1 MLTNER
7 KTQIEKITTD
17 LLNRY
22 NYIDDM
28 VDIANIVRQQGYE
41 VFVDD
46 DLENNIS
53 GFVDHENKEVVL
65 NANETPERRRFT
77 LAHELGH
84 IILNADSGQIQHRD
98 NITNSQLDIYAS
110 EPNEVEANYFAGCIL
125 MPRNVFIREFNKI
138 KQDISVKTQLL
149 AYYFG
154 VSQLAVYVRANIL
167 NLIGI

>member
-7 KTQIEKITTD
+7 KTQIEEITTN

-28 VDIANIVRQQGYE
+28 VDIANIVRQQNYN
-41 VFVDD
+41 VFID
-46 DLENNIS
+46 DLDNNIS
-53 GFVDHENKEVVL
+53 GYVDHENREVVL
-65 NANETPERRRFT
+65 NKNETPERRRFT

-84 IILNADSGQIQHRD
+84 IILNSNNRIQHRD
-98 NITNSQLDIYAS
+98 NILNNQLDIYA
-110 EPNEVEANYFAGCIL
+110 NDDKEVEANYFAGCIL
-125 MPRNVFIREFNKI
+125 MPRDVFIREFNSIKGDIDYKI
-138 KQDISVKTQLL
+138 QKL

-154 VSQLAVYVRANIL
+154 VSKLAVNVRANVL

>member
-7 KTQIEKITTD
+7 KTQIEAITTN

-28 VDIANIVRQQGYE
+28 VDIANIVRQQNYN
-41 VFVDD
+41 VFID
-46 DLENNIS
+46 DLDSNIS
-53 GFVDHENKEVVL
+53 GYVDHENREVVL
-65 NANETPERRRFT
+65 NKNETPERRRFT

-84 IILNADSGQIQHRD
+84 IILNSNNSIQHRD
-98 NITNSQLDIYAS
+98 NILNNQLDIYA
-110 EPNEVEANYFAGCIL
+110 NDDKEVEANYFAGCIL
-125 MPRNVFIREFNKI
+125 MPRNVFIREFNSIKGDIDYKI
-138 KQDISVKTQLL
+138 QKL

-154 VSQLAVYVRANIL
+154 VSKLAVNVRANVL

>member
-1 MLTNER
+1 MLSNTR
-7 KTQIEKITTD
+7 KQEIENIAAN
-17 LLNRY
+17 LLNEN

-28 VDIANIVRQQGYE
+28 VNVAAIVRQQGYE

-46 DLENNIS
+46 DLEKNIS
-53 GFVDHENKEVVL
+53 GFVDHENQEVVL

-84 IILNADSGQIQHRD
+84 IILNANDNQIQHRD
-98 NITNSQLDIYAS
+98 NITNNQLDIYAS

-125 MPRNVFIREFNKI
+125 MPRDIFIEKFESINGDIDYKI
-138 KQDISVKTQLL
+138 QKL

-154 VSQLAVYVRANIL
+154 VSKLAVNVRANVL
-167 NLIGI
+167 NLLGI

>member
-7 KTQIEKITTD
+7 KTQIEEITTN

-28 VDIANIVRQQGYE
+28 VDIANIVRQQNYN
-41 VFVDD
+41 VFID
-46 DLENNIS
+46 DLDNNIS
-53 GFVDHENKEVVL
+53 GYVDHENREVVL
-65 NANETPERRRFT
+65 NKNETPERRRFT

-84 IILNADSGQIQHRD
+84 IILNSNNRIQHRD
-98 NITNSQLDIYAS
+98 NILNNQLDIYA
-110 EPNEVEANYFAGCIL
+110 NDDKEVEANYFAGCIL
-125 MPRNVFIREFNKI
+125 MPRNVFIREFNSIKGDIDYKI
-138 KQDISVKTQLL
+138 QKL

-154 VSQLAVYVRANIL
+154 VSKLAVNVRANVL